1 MSGSR
6 IDRRA
11 AFGVLGVL
19 GVLVAVNVPS
29 LGSDPWPFR
38 TPSVVARGLLEPLV
52 SAADGRWDLGVVRTP
67 AVLAGLLVAV
77 LAIAGWR
84 AESWRAG
91 FLIAACVAVVVLVT
105 VPATLLQVGLRDGSA
120 PWFHTNDS
128 TYQIELAGALVRHGQ
143 TPYGHDYLGS
153 GLERFYSRDGSLP
166 PRSEH
171 PQVALS
177 HFAYFPGTALTA
189 AAWSF
194 VPSPFDDYRVLVLLA
209 TIGCFFA
216 VLLFDAPL
224 PWRLVV
230 GAAIAANP
238 LVVRG
243 AWFGTADAT
252 SVLALLLAFGLLTR
266 SRYVWAAVA
275 LAAAVL
281 LKQFALVAVP
291 FFVVMLLARGLPRS
305 VLVRATAAFGAVLA
319 AVFLPFLI
327 ADAGALWRDTV
338 SYGTGTY
345 RILGYGLSAMLV
357 NAGVID
363 DRYGA
368 YPFSVVALVIWLPVT
383 AWLVLTVFRSGRDW
397 EAAAGFAVSIF
408 VLLFIARVFQ
418 TSYLVWPLAG
428 IAVAFLLAQPGSRL
442 SRRRAIP
449 ARRRGWR
456 R

>member
-6 IDRRA
+6 VDRRS

-19 GVLVAVNVPS
+19 GVLIAVNVPS
-29 LGSDPWPFR
+29 LGADPWPFR
-38 TPSVVARGLLEPLV
+38 TPPVVARGVLAPLV
-52 SAADGRWDLGVVRTP
+52 RAADGKWDLGVLRTP
-67 AVLAGLLVAV
+67 AIVAGVLVAA

-84 AESWRAG
+84 KDSWRPG
-91 FLIAACVAVVVLVT
+91 VLVAACAAVIVLVT

-128 TYQIELAGALVRHGQ
+128 TYQIELAGALVRHGH
-143 TPYGHDYLGS
+143 TPYGHDYRGS

-166 PRSEH
+166 PPSEH
-171 PQVALS
+171 QQVALS

-189 AAWSF
+189 AVWSF

-224 PWRLVV
+224 PWRLAV
-230 GAAIAANP
+230 GAAVAASP
-238 LVVRG
+238 LMVRG

-252 SVLALLLAFGLLTR
+252 GVLALLIAFGLLTR
-266 SRYVWAAVA
+266 SRYAWAAVA

-291 FFVVMLLARGLPRS
+291 FFVVLLLARGCSRS
-305 VLVRATAAFGAVLA
+305 TLGRAGAVFA
-319 AVFLPFLI
+319 AVIAAGFLPFLV
-327 ADAGALWRDTV
+327 ADAGALWRDTI

-368 YPFSVVALVIWLPVT
+368 YPFGVLALVVWLPVT
-383 AWLVLTVFRSGRDW
+383 AWLVFAVFRSGRDW
-397 EAAAGFAVSIF
+397 EGAAGFAVSIF

-418 TSYLVWPLAG
+418 TSYLVWPLSG
-428 IAVAFLLAQPGSRL
+428 VAVAFLLAAAEGDPRAM
-442 SRRRAIP
+442 RR
-449 ARRRGWR
+449 
-456 R
+456 